1 MTQSMYVV
9 EKCSANTSYRELG
22 GVYSTKE
29 LADRGGEESLEFN
42 EPANWNITI
51 TIVPL
56 DGKLVSCVSGEGN

>member
-9 EKCSANTSYRELG
+9 EKCSAKTSYRELV

-42 EPANWNITI
+42 EPADWNINI

-56 DGKLVSCVSGEGN
+56 NNKLG

>member
-9 EKCSANTSYRELG
+9 EKCSANSAYRELV

-29 LADRGGEESLEFN
+29 LADAGGEESLEFN
-42 EPANWNITI
+42 EPENWNITI

-56 DGKLVSCVSGEGN
+56 NGKLG